1 MPDFKIVIGTKAGK
15 CVQREVKD
23 PESLTFL
30 EKNLGDTVSGDLI
43 GMGGYEFV
51 ITGGSDNCGFPMR
64 NDLPGTRRQKILAVE
79 GSGVGFRKRLKS
91 HGCRMK
97 RSVAGNTIHDKI
109 VQINL
114 KVLKGDEAALI
125 PPPSEKKAE
134 EKKTELSSLPAH

>member
-1 MPDFKIVIGTKAGK
+1 
-15 CVQREVKD
+15 
-23 PESLTFL
+23 
-30 EKNLGDTVSGDLI
+30 
-43 GMGGYEFV
+43 
-51 ITGGSDNCGFPMR
+51 
-64 NDLPGTRRQKILAVE
+64 
-79 GSGVGFRKRLKS
+79 
-91 HGCRMK
+91 MK